1 MRTRRQI
8 SILMTAVAITAL
20 TGCGKKATEPPP
32 DNTPATRIIVMRDS
46 AFTPVE
52 ATTGNGIY
60 DFKFVLALNDFITT
74 YMSLDTTVGRIN
86 KGSIVSD
93 SNNTAIQL
101 NFPAMEDSLTLAYD
115 SCRTLVLE
123 FYLRADSLCHTNF
136 IAFLGKEGGSNRNS
150 TRYVGMGFDASDS
163 VKYVYS
169 VDQVANQQS
178 KSVAQIQ
185 LHHWYKCSTEFTFAD
200 TTVAY
205 YLDDVLVGHIPFQS
219 TKIEAISYDM
229 FVVYRNGSGAN
240 GPAPYYLN
248 DLTIY
253 KKK

>member
-1 MRTRRQI
+1 MKQQRQI
-8 SILMTAVAITAL
+8 FVLTAAAAVMAL
-20 TGCGKKATEPPP
+20 VGCKQASEPPP
-32 DNTPATRIIVMRDS
+32 ENPPAKHIVVMRDS
-46 AFTPVE
+46 AFTLVE

-60 DFKFVLALNDFITT
+60 DFKFVLALNDFVTS
-74 YMSLDTTVGRIN
+74 YMSLDTAVGRIY

-93 SNNTAIQL
+93 SNNTALQL
-101 NFPAMEDSLTLAYD
+101 NFPSMEDSLTLATD

-169 VDQVANQQS
+169 DSMVANEQS
-178 KSVAQIQ
+178 KNVAQMQ
-185 LHHWYKCSTEFTFAD
+185 LNHWYKCSTEFDFAD
-200 TTVAY
+200 TTIAY
-205 YLDDVLVGHIPFQS
+205 YLDGTLVGHIPFQPR
-219 TKIEAISYDM
+219 KIEAIAFDM
-229 FVVYRNGSGAN
+229 FVIYRNGSGAN
-240 GPAPYYLN
+240 GPVPYYCN

-253 KKK
+253 KK

>member
-1 MRTRRQI
+1 MKKRQRI
-8 SILMTAVAITAL
+8 SILMTAVVTMVLI
-20 TGCGKKATEPPP
+20 GCGKKATEPP
-32 DNTPATRIIVMRDS
+32 DTTPTRNVIMRDS
-46 AFTPVE
+46 AFTSIE

-60 DFKFVLALNDFITT
+60 DFKFVLSLNDFITA
-74 YMSLDTTVGRIN
+74 YMSLNTTVGRIY

-101 NFPAMEDSLTLAYD
+101 NFPAMEDSLTLATD

-169 VDQVANQQS
+169 VNMVANEQS
-178 KSVAQIQ
+178 KNVAKIQ
-185 LHHWYKCSTEFTFAD
+185 LKHWYKCSTEFTFAD

-219 TKIEAISYDM
+219 TKIETIAYDM

-240 GPAPYYLN
+240 GPASYYLN

-253 KKK
+253 KK